1 VAVAF
6 MVALG
11 FGVVAP
17 AITPFAVQFGVS
29 KAAAGAVISAFAFA
43 RLATAPFVGRMVNA
57 FGERRLLGTGIGIVA
72 VSSALAGLSQ
82 SYWQLLALR
91 GAGGFGS
98 IMFSVSSAS
107 LLYRVTPPEMR
118 GRAQSVYAG
127 GFLLGSIAGPAL
139 GVLAAISLRL
149 PFFLYAGTLSVAGYI
164 GLHALRSGGPAG
176 SAGEDRSDEGAVRSA
191 AGARREPSSGAP
203 LTLREAMRN
212 RSFVAALASTTSV
225 QWSVVGIRAS
235 LVPLFVVGPLGL
247 SREWSYICFFIV
259 SVVTGSLLTPSG
271 RRADTH
277 NRLPMLAVGLV
288 LEATALVLLPTVP
301 NLGGL
306 LTAMALL
313 GAAGALLSVVP
324 GAIVGGVVGARAGTV
339 VATYQMAGDAGSV
352 AGPLVAGFLADRY
365 GYSASFYV
373 AAAVV
378 TIVPLSF
385 VFRARG
391 SDVRSPV
398 PARAVVAGTTVLEE

>member
-1 VAVAF
+1 MPKSRRWNPLADLPSEVSALVAVAF

-29 KAAAGAVISAFAFA
+29 KTAAGAVISAFAFA

-107 LLYRVTPPEMR
+107 LLYRVTAPEMR
-118 GRAQSVYAG
+118 GRAQSVFAG

-164 GLHALRSGGPAG
+164 GLRALRHSSLA
-176 SAGEDRSDEGAVRSA
+176 E
-191 AGARREPSSGAP
+191 RRVVDVAP
-203 LTLREAMRN
+203 LTLREALRN

-247 SREWSYICFFIV
+247 SQEWTYLSFFLV
-259 SVVTGSLLTPSG
+259 SIVTGSLLTPSG

-277 NRLPMLAVGLV
+277 NRLPMLAVGLL
-288 LEATALVLLPTVP
+288 LEAGALILLPSVR

-306 LTAMALL
+306 LTAMVLL
-313 GAAGALLSVVP
+313 GIAGAVLSVVP
-324 GAIVGGVVGARAGTV
+324 GAIVGGVVGARGGTV

-352 AGPLVAGFLADRY
+352 AGPLVAGLLADRY
-365 GYSASFYV
+365 GYSTSFYV

-378 TIVPLSF
+378 TIVPLTF

-391 SDVRSPV
+391 SDVRV
-398 PARAVVAGTTVLEE
+398 PTRATLAADTEPKD